1 MTRGSRTTAQVA
13 ALLIGLASVGAW
25 LATGREGFTRWP
37 DARLEASDAPVSE
50 AEQDL
55 LDEIGVGSEPAPES
69 ARIESRFAFGLL
81 PGGADPKHLPS
92 VATGIALAT
101 VVSVAAAVLRRRV
114 ASGQA
119 RDSAS

>member
-1 MTRGSRTTAQVA
+1 MTRGSETTAHIV

-25 LATGREGFTRWP
+25 FATGREGFTRWP

-50 AEQDL
+50 AERDL
-55 LDEIGVGSEPAPES
+55 LEEIGVGSEPASES

-92 VATGIALAT
+92 VAAGLALAT
-101 VVSVAAAVLRRRV
+101 GLSAAAVLRRRLTRNH
-114 ASGQA
+114 S
-119 RDSAS
+119 RESTP